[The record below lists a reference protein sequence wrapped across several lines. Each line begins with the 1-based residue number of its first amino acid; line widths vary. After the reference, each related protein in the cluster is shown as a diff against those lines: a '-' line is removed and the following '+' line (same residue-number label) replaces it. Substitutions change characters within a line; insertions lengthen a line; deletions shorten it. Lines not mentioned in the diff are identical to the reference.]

1 MLQIIPYQFRYI
13 YIQQVRCI
21 LFQFLEGTNLFGCNV
36 GVCGIFE
43 LYVYSATNNIF
54 SCIFYIFTC
63 STLRQH
69 VGPYLCSIHQHAGHT
84 LFAHRSYLSSHDII
98 GRGLFLFFLQIKDKF
113 KKLARIGRSQ
123 CPTPA
128 NLPPRVLT

>member
-1 MLQIIPYQFRYI
+1 M
-13 YIQQVRCI
+13 
-21 LFQFLEGTNLFGCNV
+21 
-36 GVCGIFE
+36 
-43 LYVYSATNNIF
+43 YSATNNIF

-69 VGPYLCSIHQHAGHT
+69 VGPCLCSIHQHAGHT

-98 GRGLFLFFLQIKDKF
+98 GRGLFLFFFLQIKDKF

-123 CPTPA
+123 CPYTGESASTCPQIGMA
-128 NLPPRVLT
+128 TCVYIYTRREVSLKKIYPSAYLHSLAGIESYTYSYLRC